1 MAATFFCIQLC
12 TFLTIFTIPI
22 PSNAEIYLDQFRG
35 LINFSMVNPNVIMG
49 MVIKDFNFNK
59 LMGIEPQK
67 MSASEESS
75 SMESTNF
82 WANMSTF
89 IFIFVVIIFSVI
101 VAGLLVLFCFKSIAN
116 IVQSSLIQ
124 FKNDTFFGNSIKAQS
139 ATYLKTTISFCV
151 FYRTINFNASTI

>member
-12 TFLTIFTIPI
+12 TFFTIFTIPI

-59 LMGIEPQK
+59 LMGIEKQK
-67 MSASEESS
+67 MTAAEESS

-89 IFIFVVIIFSVI
+89 IFMFVVMIFLVVI
-101 VAGLLVLFCFKSIAN
+101 AGILVVFCFKSLATT
-116 IVQSSLIQ
+116 VKGSLI
-124 FKNDTFFGNSIKAQS
+124 
-139 ATYLKTTISFCV
+139 
-151 FYRTINFNASTI
+151 